1 MAYSDLS
8 SFTNLTDVSDISDI
22 SDDIKVKSDNNYDQI
37 YKKVMLNFENIEK
50 IDNNISDKI
59 KDFNDYLKNINKNKK
74 DIMKDLRKDLL
85 LLDKI
90 YKKNLAKIPKKR
102 KNNNKGFN
110 IVENIPKEIKEYC
123 GDLIPIEISQAS
135 RPFVISALHKAFKRD
150 DLKIGRDTIL
160 DKKSAKILKREEG
173 CLIKFNEYQKFLASY
188 YKLMKI

>member
-8 SFTNLTDVSDISDI
+8 SFTNLTDVSEI
-22 SDDIKVKSDNNYDQI
+22 SDDVKVKSDNNYEQI
-37 YKKVMLNFENIEK
+37 YKKVIINFENIEK

-59 KDFNDYLKNINKNKK
+59 KDFNDYLKNVNKTKK

-123 GDLIPIEISQAS
+123 GDLIPIEITQAS

-150 DLKIGRDTIL
+150 GLKIGRDTIL

-173 CLIKFNEYQKFLASY
+173 CLIKFNEYQKFLAY
-188 YKLMKI
+188 YYHL